1 MRATLSLLA
10 LLAFLCSP
18 KSYAQTEPP
27 PLAPG
32 ARPSGPQQPV
42 QQYRVEDGGTREV
55 LESIVIPPKAN
66 APFSLLLQTEWSK
79 LCLTV
84 EPSLPKINAASPATL
99 AAVSIRSAGF

>member
-1 MRATLSLLA
+1 MRAILAVLA
-10 LLAFLCSP
+10 LLAWLCGS

-66 APFSLLLQTEWSK
+66 APFFLLLQTEWVKTLPDGGTITS
-79 LCLTV
+79 
-84 EPSLPKINAASPATL
+84 EPQRRIARDT
-99 AAVSIRSAGF
+99 IGRI